1 MAITHLSDHKQWIEE
16 GTVFGII
23 EPVTEIKE
31 GDTPVAVATAGAEK
45 KARRIGEGLIPTD
58 REKIRKVLVEYGDYF
73 SWLGDQLGL
82 CTAAEQTI
90 EAGGKDIRDREA
102 ETRETIPLDEEV
114 RRSTRARMPP
124 VRYGQMPQVAVGA
137 LLFLLGLLGPRM
149 GELFPPTQLRS
160 LDDSVD
166 DSEREKRAAEHHTY
180 PFELWGVGAALFMAS
195 VAVCSILWCCGRKG
209 DVNMAELR
217 ERLRIV
223 EEFVEEEIKKRRV
236 WRWSTM
242 HCLTEIDN
250 RMTAH
255 EETCLTTLRDLESSI
270 EHLA

>member
-1 MAITHLSDHKQWIEE
+1 MDRRGDGVRNNRASDRNQGGRHASSRR
-16 GTVFGII
+16 
-23 EPVTEIKE
+23 
-31 GDTPVAVATAGAEK
+31 DSRAEK
-45 KARRIGEGLIPTD
+45 KARREHEFESRIGEGLMPTD
-58 REKIRKVLVEYGDYF
+58 REKIREGLVEYGDYF
-73 SWLGDQLGL
+73 SWPVNQLGL

-90 EAGGKDIRDREA
+90 EAGGKYIRDREA

-124 VRYGQMPQVAVGA
+124 VRYGQMPQAAVGA
-137 LLFLLGLLGPRM
+137 LLLLLGLLGPRM

-160 LDDSVD
+160 VDDSVD

-180 PFELWGVGAALFMAS
+180 PNELWGVGAALFMAS
-195 VAVCSILWCCGRKG
+195 VAVLSIQWCRGRKG
-209 DVNMAELR
+209 DVNMADLR

-223 EEFVEEEIKKRRV
+223 EEFVEEEAKKRRA